1 MNNVITRT
9 FEMFVRVNA
18 FHAERAGS
26 FPAGSLGAE
35 QFAILAEV
43 IQELNGAVT
52 SQATGKS
59 SVSVATASRTDAYE
73 RLHESMRAIA
83 RTARAMALDTPGLEN
98 KFRLPRS
105 GSDQALLQAARA
117 SVVEAIPL
125 KAEFIRRGMAATFIE
140 DLGEEAGEFET
151 VISRKSQGR
160 SAHVAA
166 SAEIDELIEQGMRT
180 VRELDAIFR
189 NTFADDPSTLAAW
202 GSASHVERS
211 SHRARQK
218 KNGTTVSTT
227 PTPPNS

>member
-1 MNNVITRT
+1 MDTLETKRI
-9 FEMFVRVNA
+9 EMFRRVR
-18 FHAERAGS
+18 ELGS
-26 FPAGSLGAE
+26 EHTAQFPAGSYGREL
-35 QFAILAEV
+35 FARLDTV
-43 IQELNGAVT
+43 IRGLEEHALRQ
-52 SQATGKS
+52 STGKS
-59 SVSVATASRTDAYE
+59 SVREGTSSKSAVRDE
-73 RLHESMRAIA
+73 LWRRLEAIS
-83 RTARAMALDTPGLEN
+83 RTARVIAFTVPGLEE
-98 KFRLPRS
+98 KFRLPR
-105 GSDQALLQAARA
+105 GVGDQALIQLARTFAADA
-117 SVVEAIPL
+117 EPL

-151 VISRKSQGR
+151 VISRKAQGR

-218 KNGTTVSTT
+218 KNGTTVSAT
-227 PTPPNS
+227 PTPPND